1 MLVKSYRACFAL
13 SNEIKLT
20 PELQALLLYI
30 QNLYSKYPKL
40 YIRVYRVHILRRHQ
54 VVHSVRGDVSMMMR
68 SRDKRAVKNARKQ
81 TSLFPMLFRFVFVIA
96 ALANWRGKAGGKQVK
111 WKWSCKLI
119 WQAASCESCLCK
131 SMAGLLHVWES
142 SESWVAE

>member
-13 SNEIKLT
+13 SKEIKLT

-30 QNLYSKYPKL
+30 QNSQTIHTSISCAYLS
-40 YIRVYRVHILRRHQ
+40 Q
-54 VVHSVRGDVSMMMR
+54 ASGSAQCAADVSMTMR

-96 ALANWRGKAGGKQVK
+96 RLLQIG
-111 WKWSCKLI
+111 
-119 WQAASCESCLCK
+119 AARQQENR
-131 SMAGLLHVWES
+131 
-142 SESWVAE
+142 